1 MNVDE
6 IERWVLSA
14 DRRLLLMRAIR
25 NSRVVKASEVA
36 RRTDRSIQN
45 ISRAIKECEEL
56 ELVECITPEKHT
68 WKKYML
74 TDQGHHV
81 LRELE
86 RHKMI

>member
-1 MNVDE
+1 MNIDE

-86 RHKMI
+86 RHNMI

>member
-6 IERWVLSA
+6 IVRWVLSA
-14 DRRLLLMRAIR
+14 DRRLLLMGTIR
-25 NSRVVKASEVA
+25 HSRVVKASEVA
-36 RRTDRSIQN
+36 RSTDRSIQN

-56 ELVECITPEKHT
+56 ELVECITPDKHT

-86 RHKMI
+86 KHKMI

>member
-1 MNVDE
+1 
-6 IERWVLSA
+6 
-14 DRRLLLMRAIR
+14 MRAIR

-86 RHKMI
+86 RHNMI

>member
-14 DRRLLLMRAIR
+14 DRRLVLMRAIR

>member
-1 MNVDE
+1 MNIDE
-6 IERWVLSA
+6 IVRWVLSV
-14 DRRLLLMRAIR
+14 DRRLLLMRTIR
-25 NSRVVKASEVA
+25 YSRVVKASEVA
-36 RRTDRSIQN
+36 QMTDRSIQN

-74 TDQGHHV
+74 TDQGYHV

-86 RHKMI
+86 KHKMI

>member
-1 MNVDE
+1 MNIDE

-56 ELVECITPEKHT
+56 ELVECITPDKHT

>member
-6 IERWVLSA
+6 IVRWVLSA
-14 DRRLLLMRAIR
+14 DRRLLLMRSIR

-36 RRTDRSIQN
+36 RSTDRSIQN
-45 ISRAIKECEEL
+45 ISRAIKECEEQK
-56 ELVECITPEKHT
+56 LVECITPEKHT

-86 RHKMI
+86 RHNMI

>member
-6 IERWVLSA
+6 IERWVLSV
-14 DRRLLLMRAIR
+14 DRRLLLMRTIR

-36 RRTDRSIQN
+36 QMTDRSIQN
-45 ISRAIKECEEL
+45 ISRAIKECEEQ

-86 RHKMI
+86 KHKMI

>member
-6 IERWVLSA
+6 IERWVLSV
-14 DRRLLLMRAIR
+14 DRRLLLMRTIR

-36 RRTDRSIQN
+36 QMTDRSIQN
-45 ISRAIKECEEL
+45 ICRAIKECEER

-86 RHKMI
+86 KHKMI

>member
-1 MNVDE
+1 MNINE

-25 NSRVVKASEVA
+25 HSRVVKASEVA

-86 RHKMI
+86 KHKMI

>member
-1 MNVDE
+1 
-6 IERWVLSA
+6 
-14 DRRLLLMRAIR
+14 MRAIR
-25 NSRVVKASEVA
+25 HSRVVKASDVA
-36 RRTDRSIQN
+36 RSTDRSIQN